1 MLKIIHT
8 ADWHLGQTFFGYD
21 RRMEHLDFLNWLRRE
36 VGICQAD
43 VLLVSGDVFDS
54 PNPSAESQKLY
65 YRFLHDI
72 TRENPQ
78 LQLVIIAG
86 NHDSAA
92 RLEAPSPLLESM
104 NIVVRGVIRRRSDG
118 SIDTD
123 HLIVPLRKEGDI
135 AAYCLAVPYLRQGDY
150 PQADSYAE
158 GVQSFYTELIEQ
170 ALPLGKPLVAMGH
183 LQATGSELSVDDRS
197 ERTVVGGLEA
207 VSPQVFDGKVEYVAL
222 GHLHR
227 AQQVSGREL
236 VRYAGAPLP
245 MSFAEKHYRQGVMLV
260 TLDEDGR
267 EPAVVE
273 RRLYEPPV
281 SLWSLPTEE
290 AEIEGVLEA
299 IAGLP
304 EGEPDDSSPYLEIK
318 AKVTQPDP
326 TLKYKIQEAL
336 KGKQVR
342 LARIVAVAPPKAESS
357 RRLTTYEEVQQL
369 RPIDIALDF
378 YKQKYGGSEMPD
390 ALQQVHQRRFVN
402 PHLEVSCQP
411 PRVSPGDGFAEGVHG
426 LSQEGLVFLPPE
438 KHGDLFLSAH
448 ACEHV
453 GVFLRL
459 FVKRH
464 ECRDVFII
472 MHAGCRYAAK
482 NQQRARD
489 DGGCRAVPA

>member
-72 TRENPQ
+72 TREKPQ

-170 ALPLGKPLVAMGH
+170 ALPLRKPLVAMGH

-227 AQQVSGREL
+227 AQRVSGREL

-260 TLDEDGR
+260 TLDEEGR
-267 EPAVVE
+267 KPAVVE

-318 AKVTQPDP
+318 VKVTQPDP

-390 ALQQVHQRRFVN
+390 ALQQLFN
-402 PHLEVSCQP
+402 EVT
-411 PRVSPGDGFAEGVHG
+411 RENV
-426 LSQEGLVFLPPE
+426 
-438 KHGDLFLSAH
+438 
-448 ACEHV
+448 
-453 GVFLRL
+453 
-459 FVKRH
+459 
-464 ECRDVFII
+464 
-472 MHAGCRYAAK
+472 
-482 NQQRARD
+482 
-489 DGGCRAVPA
+489 